1 MTSHYFYNF
10 EFVSNDNASYFDYSL
25 QDPTVISR
33 FVLDVS
39 GQVRQL
45 IWVPSAD
52 EWMII
57 WAEPH
62 QLCDVYAVCGAF
74 GVCDEKIQRAEEGDQ
89 ELLGE
94 ARRRLLCVGEKQF
107 RNEVRT
113 IGRIQHVNL
122 VRLRGFSSHGSER
135 LLVYDYM
142 PNGSLDRALFGGAA
156 APPTLSWSARF
167 QIALGAARDLL
178 YLHEGC
184 RDCIIH
190 CDMKPENILLD
201 EDLVPKVAD
210 FGMAKLV
217 GRDFS
222 RVLTTVRGTIGYLAP
237 EWISGVPITAKA
249 DVYSYG
255 MVLLEIISGR
265 RNAQCWVTTEHG
277 ASLSSEYFPLVTARN
292 VSKGAALV
300 ALPDERLQGDAD
312 PRELGRPPRRIARR
326 RRPSRLPRSRRD
338 ERCEGLN
345 ENYMLY

>member
-1 MTSHYFYNF
+1 M
-10 EFVSNDNASYFDYSL
+10 
-25 QDPTVISR
+25 
-33 FVLDVS
+33 
-39 GQVRQL
+39 
-45 IWVPSAD
+45 
-52 EWMII
+52 
-57 WAEPH
+57 
-62 QLCDVYAVCGAF
+62 
-74 GVCDEKIQRAEEGDQ
+74 
-89 ELLGE
+89 
-94 ARRRLLCVGEKQF
+94 GEKQF

-167 QIALGAARDLL
+167 QIALGAARGLL

-255 MVLLEIISGR
+255 MVLLEIMSGR
-265 RNAQCWVTTEHG
+265 RNARCWVTTEHG
-277 ASLSSEYFPLVTARN
+277 ASLSEYFPLVAARN
-292 VSKGAALV
+292 VSEGAALV
-300 ALPDERLQGDAD
+300 ALLDGRLQGDAD
-312 PRELGRPPRRIARR
+312 PRELERACMVACWCVQDDEAHRPTMEQVVQA
-326 RRPSRLPRSRRD
+326 L
-338 ERCEGLN
+338 EGVVAVNVPPIPTSLQAFAD
-345 ENYMLY
+345 